1 MAKVSIYSET
11 IKKVLCYP
19 DYSER
24 CYFERLKELE
34 ELSVNYVLLEGK
46 KLVYGIIPVLGK
58 GYASI
63 ALKAITSNGKVVT
76 LKIRRTDSRRKS
88 MENEAIC
95 LAIANTVDVGPR
107 LLGFTDNI
115 LMYTF
120 IDGRPLSEWFS
131 ENIEPSVLKNT
142 VRDVLKQCFRLDR
155 APLDH
160 GELSRPHKHIIVDY
174 ENKPY
179 IVDFESASC
188 TRRPANLSSI
198 VSFFFIR
205 KNPISKTL
213 KDVLKYD
220 VDSILKSVKEYKRN
234 ISRETFLTVLR
245 TLNLL

>member
-1 MAKVSIYSET
+1 MVKVSIYSET

-19 DYSER
+19 DYSEE
-24 CYFERLKELE
+24 CYFERLNELKELG
-34 ELSVNYVLLEGK
+34 VNHVLLEGK
-46 KLVYGIIPVLGK
+46 KLVYGIVPVLGK

-63 ALKAITSNGKVVT
+63 VLKAITSNGKIVT

-95 LAIANTVDVGPR
+95 LAIANTVDVGPP
-107 LLGFTDNI
+107 LLGCTDNI
-115 LMYTF
+115 LMYAF

-131 ENIEPSVLKNT
+131 ENIEPNVLKNT
-142 VRDVLKQCFRLDR
+142 IKDVLKQCFRLDR

-160 GELSRPHKHIIVDY
+160 GELSRPHKHIIIDY
-174 ENKPY
+174 ENKPH
-179 IVDFESASC
+179 IVDFESASY

-198 VSFFFIR
+198 INFLFIR
-205 KNPISKTL
+205 KNPISRTL
-213 KDVLKYD
+213 KEILKYD
-220 VDSILKSVKEYKRN
+220 VDNVLKGIREYKRN